1 MPMNNPPDVPV
12 DPSAVPLADK
22 SQGDGPEAEV
32 FSAEAWKTSLEKAID
47 ALMKACLRCYGER
60 LVSVVL
66 FGSVGR
72 DTSNPDSDIDL
83 LIVAEQ
89 LPKGRMQRV
98 QEFGCVEQALQPL
111 LAELS
116 SINCHVE
123 LSPVFKSPEELI
135 QGTPLL
141 LDMVEDARILYDPS
155 GFCGKI
161 LDRLA
166 NRLKELRA
174 KRVWRGNAWW
184 WDLKPD
190 YRSGEVFEI

>member
-1 MPMNNPPDVPV
+1 MNSISDMPTDHSQVPPTDR
-12 DPSAVPLADK
+12 
-22 SQGDGPEAEV
+22 SQDDGLPDTA
-32 FSAEAWKTSLEKAID
+32 FSAEAWKTSLKKAID
-47 ALMKACLRCYGER
+47 ALIEACIQCYGER

-72 DTSNPDSDIDL
+72 GTSNPQSDIDL
-83 LIVAEQ
+83 LIVAER

-98 QEFGCVEQALQPL
+98 QEFGCIEQALQPL
-111 LAELS
+111 LSELS
-116 SINCHVE
+116 SIECHVE
-123 LSPVFKSPEELI
+123 LSPVFKSPEELM
-135 QGTPLL
+135 QGTPLM

-155 GFCGKI
+155 DFFGKA
-161 LDRLA
+161 LARLS
-166 NRLKELRA
+166 NRLKQLRA

>member
-1 MPMNNPPDVPV
+1 MNSISDMP
-12 DPSAVPLADK
+12 ADC
-22 SQGDGPEAEV
+22 SQALPTDRFRDDRLPETV
-32 FSAEAWKTSLEKAID
+32 FSTQAWKTSLEKAID
-47 ALMKACLRCYGER
+47 ALIEACLRCYGER

-72 DTSNPDSDIDL
+72 GTSNPQSDIDL

-98 QEFGCVEQALQPL
+98 QEFGCIEQALQPL
-111 LAELS
+111 LSELS
-116 SINCHVE
+116 SIECHVE
-123 LSPVFKSPEELI
+123 LSPVFKSPEELM
-135 QGTPLL
+135 QGTPLM
-141 LDMVEDARILYDPS
+141 LDMVEDARILYDPE
-155 GFCGKI
+155 GFFEKA
-161 LDRLA
+161 LARLT